1 MSNLSENIKDLMS
14 EAEITS
20 SELAKKT
27 NIDQSTILTLLRD
40 DGFPSV
46 DTLVKLADFFRCSTD
61 YLLGLKDTSDEVA
74 FRQRPPFPEQ
84 LTFLL
89 QHFKITKY
97 RLEKD
102 THLSEKTVNRWHNG
116 KTQPSVESLL
126 RLAKYFQCS
135 VDFLLGRV

>member
-1 MSNLSENIKDLMS
+1 MLKLYKNLK
-14 EAEITS
+14 A
-20 SELAKKT
+20 
-27 NIDQSTILTLLRD
+27 RD
-40 DGFPSV
+40 W
-46 DTLVKLADFFRCSTD
+46 A
-61 YLLGLKDTSDEVA
+61 LGLKDTSDEVA

-126 RLAKYFQCS
+126 RLAKHFQCS